1 MRLAK
6 MNVTWLWNVIMS
18 ASTDPRMLEIKA
30 GSSLVNGK
38 AVRWKKKEKA
48 LNMGEFWRDRAS
60 CMEKHDKWN

>member
-1 MRLAK
+1 
-6 MNVTWLWNVIMS
+6 MS
-18 ASTDPRMLEIKA
+18 ASAEPRRLEIKA